1 MRILILQGHPDSE
14 SFCSSLARSY
24 QEGAQSAGHECRML
38 NIGELQFDSNL
49 AHGYRQIQPLEPDL
63 IKAQE
68 WVKWCEHLVVIYP
81 MWWGQMPA
89 LLKGFFDRCFLPGF
103 AFKYHANDPFWD
115 RLLKGRSAHMIVT
128 SDAPVFYNF
137 LAYWDAPITVPKKMI
152 FKFCGFHPVRV
163 SRIGNIKNSK
173 ETKLR
178 SVLETMRKKGAKAR

>member
-1 MRILILQGHPDSE
+1 MRILIVQGHPDTE

-24 QEGAQSAGHECRML
+24 QEGAQSAGHECRLL
-38 NIGELQFDSNL
+38 NVGELQFDSNL

-68 WVKWCEHLVVIYP
+68 WVKWCEHLLVIYP

>member
-1 MRILILQGHPDSE
+1 MRILIVQGHPDTE

-24 QEGAQSAGHECRML
+24 QEGAQSAGHECRLL
-38 NIGELQFDSNL
+38 NVGELQFDSNL

-81 MWWGQMPA
+81 RWWGQMPA

>member
-1 MRILILQGHPDSE
+1 MRILIVQGHPDTE

-24 QEGAQSAGHECRML
+24 QEGAQSAGHECRLL
-38 NIGELQFDSNL
+38 NVGELQFDSNL

-163 SRIGNIKNSK
+163 SRIGNIKDSR

>member
-1 MRILILQGHPDSE
+1 MRILIVQGHPDTE

-24 QEGAQSAGHECRML
+24 QEGAQSAGHECRLL
-38 NIGELQFDSNL
+38 NVGELQFDSNL

-128 SDAPVFYNF
+128 SDAPVFYTSS
-137 LAYWDAPITVPKKMI
+137 PIGMRRLQSPK
-152 FKFCGFHPVRV
+152 R
-163 SRIGNIKNSK
+163 
-173 ETKLR
+173 
-178 SVLETMRKKGAKAR
+178 

>member
-1 MRILILQGHPDSE
+1 MRILILQGHPDKE

-24 QEGAQSAGHECRML
+24 QEGAQSAGHECRLL

>member
-49 AHGYRQIQPLEPDL
+49 AHGYRQIQQLEPDL

-68 WVKWCEHLVVIYP
+68 WVKWCEHLVVVYP

-128 SDAPVFYNF
+128 SDAPVLYNL
-137 LAYWDAPITVPKKMI
+137 LAYWDAPITVPKRMI
-152 FKFCGFHPVRV
+152 FKFCGFSPVRV
-163 SRIGNIKNSK
+163 SRIGNIKNTG
-173 ETKLR
+173 EVKLR
-178 SVLETMRKKGAKAR
+178 AVLEKIRKAGAKAR